1 MNPSPA
7 PSPEAIAAPR
17 RPGPGGAAAP
27 PARAGVASL
36 VRDCFLC
43 EVRALKP
50 GNVSRHAGGHDMKWE
65 DFSKSAERVAPILCD
80 PALGVG
86 RRVLESVRATLEA
99 VRCNTNLGM
108 ILLAAPLI
116 RAWER
121 SAPAVAGPAGDPEP
135 AAALSAALGAALA
148 SLAQA
153 DGRDIFAA
161 IRLANPGGLGRVEK
175 HDVQDLA
182 SGADL
187 GAAMEAA
194 RGRDLVA
201 RQYANGYR
209 EVLRVGVPRLRDYE
223 RRWNSAE
230 WACVACYLGYLAQF
244 PDTHV
249 WRKHGAAAAAQTRAK
264 AQGAWARCA
273 DCDDPERLR
282 DFLLT
287 FDRELKRDGI
297 NPGACADLTFAS
309 LLARRLEA
317 IWGCAPGGG
326 AGLSKKVEKIA

>member
-17 RPGPGGAAAP
+17 RPAPGGGAAS
-27 PARAGVASL
+27 PAGAGLAQV

-43 EVRALKP
+43 EVKALKP
-50 GNVSRHAGGHDMKWE
+50 GNVSRHADGHDMEWE
-65 DFSKSAERVAPILCD
+65 DFIKSAERVAPILCD
-80 PALGVG
+80 PAIGVG
-86 RRVLESVRATLEA
+86 QRILESVRATLEA
-99 VRCNTNLGM
+99 VHCNTNLGM

-121 SAPAVAGPAGDPEP
+121 SAPAVANPAGGPAKP
-135 AAALSAALGAALA
+135 AGSLSDALRAVLA
-148 SLAQA
+148 SLTSA
-153 DGRDIFAA
+153 DGRDLFAA

-209 EVLRVGVPRLRDYE
+209 EVLRVGAPRLRDYE

-230 WACVACYLGYLAQF
+230 WACVACYLGFLAQF

-249 WRKHGAAAAAQTRAK
+249 WRKHGAAAAAQTRAR
-264 AQGAWARCA
+264 AQSAWARCV
-273 DCDDPERLR
+273 DCGDPEEMRE
-282 DFLLT
+282 FLLT

-317 IWGCAPGGG
+317 I
-326 AGLSKKVEKIA
+326 

>member
-7 PSPEAIAAPR
+7 SSPESLEAPR
-17 RPGPGGAAAP
+17 PPAPGGEAAA
-27 PARAGVASL
+27 AQAGL
-36 VRDCFLC
+36 VRVLRDCFLC

-50 GNVSRHAGGHDMKWE
+50 GNVSRHAGGHDMECE
-65 DFSKSAERVAPILCD
+65 DFIKSAERVAPILCD
-80 PALGVG
+80 PAIGVG
-86 RRVLESVRATLEA
+86 RRILESVRATLEA
-99 VRCNTNLGM
+99 VHCNTNLGM

-121 SAPAVAGPAGDPEP
+121 SAPASPVGGAEP
-135 AAALSAALGAALA
+135 ATGLSAALRTALA
-148 SLAQA
+148 SLTHA
-153 DGRDIFAA
+153 DGRDLFAA

-194 RGRDLVA
+194 QGRDLVA

-209 EVLRVGVPRLRDYE
+209 EVLRVGMPRLRDYE

-244 PDTHV
+244 RDTHV
-249 WRKHGAAAAAQTRAK
+249 WRKHGAAAAERTRAK
-264 AQGAWARCA
+264 AAAAWARFA
-273 DCDDPERLR
+273 DCGDPERMG
-282 DFLLT
+282 DFLLA

-309 LLARRLEA
+309 LLARCLEE
-317 IWGCAPGGG
+317 IWPAGGLG
-326 AGLSKKVEKIA
+326 ESRPKKVAKIA

>member
-1 MNPSPA
+1 M
-7 PSPEAIAAPR
+7 E
-17 RPGPGGAAAP
+17 
-27 PARAGVASL
+27 
-36 VRDCFLC
+36 C
-43 EVRALKP
+43 
-50 GNVSRHAGGHDMKWE
+50 E
-65 DFSKSAERVAPILCD
+65 DFIESAERVAPILCD

-86 RRVLESVRATLEA
+86 RRILESVRATLAA
-99 VRCNTNLGM
+99 VHCNTNLGM

-121 SAPAVAGPAGDPEP
+121 SAPASPVRGVAP
-135 AAALSAALGAALA
+135 AASTKGLSAALRAVLA
-148 SLAQA
+148 SLAPA
-153 DGRDIFAA
+153 DGRDLFAA

-209 EVLRVGVPRLRDYE
+209 EVLRVGAPRLRDYE

-249 WRKHGAAAAAQTRAK
+249 LRKHGAAAAAQTRAK
-264 AQGAWARCA
+264 ALAAWERFA
-273 DCDDPERLR
+273 DCGDPERMR

-309 LLARRLEA
+309 LLARCLED
-317 IWGCAPGGG
+317 IWGCAGGLG
-326 AGLSKKVEKIA
+326 GRPQKK

>member
-7 PSPEAIAAPR
+7 PSPESLEAPR
-17 RPGPGGAAAP
+17 RPGPGGGTAS
-27 PARAGVASL
+27 PARAGLARVL
-36 VRDCFLC
+36 LDCFLC

-50 GNVSRHAGGHDMKWE
+50 GNVSRHAGGHDMECE
-65 DFSKSAERVAPILCD
+65 DFIKSAERVAPILCN
-80 PALGVG
+80 PAIGVG
-86 RRVLESVRATLEA
+86 RRILESVRATLAA
-99 VRCNTNLGM
+99 VHCNTNLGM

-121 SAPAVAGPAGDPEP
+121 SAPASPVGGVAP
-135 AAALSAALGAALA
+135 AAPTKGLSAALRAVLA
-148 SLAQA
+148 SLAPA
-153 DGRDIFAA
+153 DGRDLFAA

-209 EVLRVGVPRLRDYE
+209 EVLRVGAPRLREYE

-249 WRKHGAAAAAQTRAK
+249 LRKHGAAAAARTRAK
-264 AQGAWARCA
+264 ALAAWERFA
-273 DCDDPERLR
+273 DCGDPERMR

-309 LLARRLEA
+309 LLARRLED
-317 IWGCAPGGG
+317 IWGCAGGLDG
-326 AGLSKKVEKIA
+326 RPQKN

>member
-7 PSPEAIAAPR
+7 SFPESLEAPR
-17 RPGPGGAAAP
+17 RPGPDSGTP
-27 PARAGVASL
+27 SLARVGL
-36 VRDCFLC
+36 VRVLRDCFLC
-43 EVRALKP
+43 EVQALKP
-50 GNVSRHAGGHDMKWE
+50 GNVSRHAGGHDMECE
-65 DFSKSAERVAPILCD
+65 DFIESAERVAPILCD

-86 RRVLESVRATLEA
+86 RRILESVRATLAA

-116 RAWER
+116 RAWEQ
-121 SAPAVAGPAGDPEP
+121 SAPAVASPAEGAEP
-135 AAALSAALGAALA
+135 VISLSAALRTALA
-148 SLAQA
+148 SLTQA
-153 DGRDIFAA
+153 DGRDLFAA
-161 IRLANPGGLGRVEK
+161 IRLANPGGLGKVEK
-175 HDVQDLA
+175 HDVQDDPA

-194 RGRDLVA
+194 QGRDLVA

-249 WRKHGAAAAAQTRAK
+249 WRKHGAAAAARTRAK
-264 AQGAWARCA
+264 ARTAWARCA
-273 DCDDPERLR
+273 DCDDPGQMR

-287 FDRELKRDGI
+287 FDRELKQEGI

-309 LLARRLEA
+309 LLARRLEDLWEGA
-317 IWGCAPGGG
+317 RGPGEGPPKK
-326 AGLSKKVEKIA
+326 SKK

>member
-7 PSPEAIAAPR
+7 SSPESLEAPR
-17 RPGPGGAAAP
+17 PPAPGGVAP
-27 PARAGVASL
+27 PAQAGL
-36 VRDCFLC
+36 VRVLRECFLC

-50 GNVSRHAGGHDMKWE
+50 GNVSRHAGGHDMECE
-65 DFSKSAERVAPILCD
+65 DFIKSAERVAPILCD

-86 RRVLESVRATLEA
+86 RRILESVRATLEA
-99 VRCNTNLGM
+99 VQCNTNLGM

-121 SAPAVAGPAGDPEP
+121 SAPASPVGGAEP
-135 AAALSAALGAALA
+135 DKGLSAALRAALA
-148 SLAQA
+148 SLTHA
-153 DGRDIFAA
+153 DGRDLFAA

-209 EVLRVGVPRLRDYE
+209 EVLRVGMPRLRDYE

-244 PDTHV
+244 RDTHV
-249 WRKHGAAAAAQTRAK
+249 WRKHGAAVAERTRAK
-264 AQGAWARCA
+264 AAAAWARFA
-273 DCDDPERLR
+273 DCGDPERMG
-282 DFLLT
+282 DFLLA

-309 LLARRLEA
+309 LLARRLEE
-317 IWGCAPGGG
+317 IWPAGGIG
-326 AGLSKKVEKIA
+326 VSRPKKVAKIA

>member
-7 PSPEAIAAPR
+7 SSPEALEAPR
-17 RPGPGGAAAP
+17 RPGPGGGA
-27 PARAGVASL
+27 ARAGLTRVLRA
-36 VRDCFLC
+36 CFLC

-50 GNVSRHAGGHDMKWE
+50 GNVSRHASGHDMECE
-65 DFSKSAERVAPILCD
+65 DFIKSAERVAPILCD

-86 RRVLESVRATLEA
+86 RRILESVRATLEE
-99 VRCNTNLGM
+99 VHCNTNLGM

-121 SAPAVAGPAGDPEP
+121 SAPAVASPAGGVAP
-135 AAALSAALGAALA
+135 ANALSAALRAVLA
-148 SLAQA
+148 SLTQA
-153 DGRDIFAA
+153 DGRDLFAA

-175 HDVQDLA
+175 HDVQDPA

-209 EVLRVGVPRLRDYE
+209 EVLRVGAPRLRDYE
-223 RRWNSAE
+223 ERWNSAE

-249 WRKHGAAAAAQTRAK
+249 WRKHGAAAAARTRAK
-264 AQGAWARCA
+264 ALAVWARFA
-273 DCDDPERLR
+273 DCDDPERMR

-287 FDRELKRDGI
+287 FDGELKRDGI

-309 LLARRLEA
+309 LLARRLEEV
-317 IWGCAPGGG
+317 WGCAGGP
-326 AGLSKKVEKIA
+326 AGRGPKKVAEIARK

>member
-7 PSPEAIAAPR
+7 PSPESLKAR
-17 RPGPGGAAAP
+17 QGGPGGG
-27 PARAGVASL
+27 AGSL
-36 VRDCFLC
+36 ELVRVLRDCFLC

-50 GNVSRHAGGHDMKWE
+50 GNVSRHAGGHDMECE
-65 DFSKSAERVAPILCD
+65 DFITSAERVAPILCD
-80 PALGVG
+80 PAMGVG
-86 RRVLESVRATLEA
+86 RRILESVRATLAA
-99 VRCNTNLGM
+99 VHCNTNLGM

-121 SAPAVAGPAGDPEP
+121 YAPASPVGGVAP
-135 AAALSAALGAALA
+135 AAPTKGLRAALRDALA
-148 SLAQA
+148 SLAPA
-153 DGRDIFAA
+153 DGRDLFAA

-209 EVLRVGVPRLRDYE
+209 EVLRVGAPRLRDYE

-244 PDTHV
+244 RDTHV
-249 WRKHGAAAAAQTRAK
+249 LRKHGAAAAERTRAQ
-264 AQGAWARCA
+264 ALAAWERFA
-273 DCDDPERLR
+273 DCGDPERMR

-309 LLARRLEA
+309 LLARRLED
-317 IWGCAPGGG
+317 IWGCAGGVG
-326 AGLSKKVEKIA
+326 GRPQKKLKK

>member
-7 PSPEAIAAPR
+7 SSPESLEAPR
-17 RPGPGGAAAP
+17 RPGPGGAPA
-27 PARAGVASL
+27 PARAELTQLLRA
-36 VRDCFLC
+36 CFLC
-43 EVRALKP
+43 EVQALKP
-50 GNVSRHAGGHDMKWE
+50 GNVSRHAGGHDMECE
-65 DFSKSAERVAPILCD
+65 DFIKSAERVAPILCD

-86 RRVLESVRATLEA
+86 RRILESVRATLAA

-121 SAPAVAGPAGDPEP
+121 SAPASPAGGPEP
-135 AAALSAALGAALA
+135 AKALSAALQAALA
-148 SLAQA
+148 SLSQA
-153 DGRDIFAA
+153 DGRDLFAA
-161 IRLANPGGLGRVEK
+161 IRLANPGGLGKVEK
-175 HDVQDLA
+175 HDVQDPA

-194 RGRDLVA
+194 QGRDLVA

-209 EVLRVGVPRLRDYE
+209 EVLRVGAPRLRDYE

-230 WACVACYLGYLAQF
+230 WACVACYLGYLAEF

-249 WRKHGAAAAAQTRAK
+249 WRKHGAAAAARTRAK
-264 AQGAWARCA
+264 ALAAWTRFA
-273 DCDDPERLR
+273 DCDDPEQMR

-287 FDRELKRDGI
+287 FDQELKREGI

-309 LLARRLEA
+309 LLARRLEE
-317 IWGCAPGGG
+317 IWGCGRGLGGSG
-326 AGLSKKVEKIA
+326 PKKVEKIA

>member
-1 MNPSPA
+1 MNPLPA
-7 PSPEAIAAPR
+7 SSPESLEASR
-17 RPGPGGAAAP
+17 RPGPGGGAAH
-27 PARAGVASL
+27 ARLTRLLRA
-36 VRDCFLC
+36 CFLC
-43 EVRALKP
+43 EVQALKP
-50 GNVSRHAGGHDMKWE
+50 GNVSRHAGGHDMECE
-65 DFSKSAERVAPILCD
+65 DFIKSAERAAPILCD

-86 RRVLESVRATLEA
+86 QRILESVRATLEA
-99 VRCNTNLGM
+99 VHCNTNLGM

-121 SAPAVAGPAGDPEP
+121 SAPAVAGSAEGPEP
-135 AAALSAALGAALA
+135 AKALSAALRAALA
-148 SLAQA
+148 SLTQA
-153 DGRDIFAA
+153 DGRDLFAA
-161 IRLANPGGLGRVEK
+161 IRLANPGGLGKVEK
-175 HDVQDLA
+175 HDVQDPA

-194 RGRDLVA
+194 QGRDLVA

-209 EVLRVGVPRLRDYE
+209 EVLRVGAPRLRDYE

-230 WACVACYLGYLAQF
+230 WACVACYLGYLAEF

-249 WRKHGAAAAAQTRAK
+249 WRKHGAAAAARTRAK
-264 AQGAWARCA
+264 ARAAWARFA
-273 DCDDPERLR
+273 DCGDPERMR

-309 LLARRLEA
+309 LLARRLEE
-317 IWGCAPGGG
+317 IWNCAESLGGS
-326 AGLSKKVEKIA
+326 APKKVEKIA

>member
-1 MNPSPA
+1 MNPLPA
-7 PSPEAIAAPR
+7 LSPESLEAPR
-17 RPGPGGAAAP
+17 RPGPGGGAAS
-27 PARAGVASL
+27 PARPGLARVL
-36 VRDCFLC
+36 LDCFLC

-50 GNVSRHAGGHDMKWE
+50 GNVSRHAGGHDMECE
-65 DFSKSAERVAPILCD
+65 DFITSAERVAPILCD
-80 PALGVG
+80 PAIGVG
-86 RRVLESVRATLEA
+86 RRILESVRATLAA
-99 VRCNTNLGM
+99 VHCNTNLGM

-121 SAPAVAGPAGDPEP
+121 SAPASPVGGAEP
-135 AAALSAALGAALA
+135 AKGLSAALRAVLA
-148 SLAQA
+148 SLAPA
-153 DGRDIFAA
+153 DGRDLFAA

-209 EVLRVGVPRLRDYE
+209 EVLRVGAPRLRDYE

-249 WRKHGAAAAAQTRAK
+249 LRKHGAAAAARTRAQ
-264 AQGAWARCA
+264 ALAAWERFA
-273 DCDDPERLR
+273 DCGDPERMR

-309 LLARRLEA
+309 LLARRLED
-317 IWGCAPGGG
+317 IWGCAGGLDG
-326 AGLSKKVEKIA
+326 RPQKKLKK